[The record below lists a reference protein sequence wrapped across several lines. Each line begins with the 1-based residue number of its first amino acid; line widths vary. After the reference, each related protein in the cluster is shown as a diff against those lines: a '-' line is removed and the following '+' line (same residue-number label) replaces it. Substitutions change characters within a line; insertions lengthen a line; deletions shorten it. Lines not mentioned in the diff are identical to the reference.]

1 MCTFNEGLKML
12 KYVQNTSEVL
22 FFHIIENQIDVQNEY
37 YEEYIEKRKH
47 AKIKTEVQGIPL
59 E

>member
-12 KYVQNTSEVL
+12 KYSQNTSPIL
-22 FFHIIENQIDVQNEY
+22 FFHILEEEIDVASHY
-37 YEEYIEKRKH
+37 YEEYIEKRSH
-47 AKIKTEVQGIPL
+47 AKIKTEVQSIPL